1 MNSVE
6 RDYYNGHSWNNDDS
20 DGADFQIAFGI
31 TELGYANEAFPEEI
45 GSLKAYYRFWDWT
58 KAKDENPLEYRQIDT
73 RPCTVEELG
82 LDPPE
87 TEETE
92 ETEDSESRRLDDEE
106 ETEETEIEE
115 ES

>member
-31 TELGYANEAFPEEI
+31 TELGYADESFPSDI
-45 GSLKAYYRFWDWT
+45 GTLKAYYRFWDWS
-58 KAKDENPLEYRQIDT
+58 KARDENPLEYREIDT

-87 TEETE
+87 A
-92 ETEDSESRRLDDEE
+92 ESRRLDDEE
-106 ETEETEIEE
+106 ETEDAD
-115 ES
+115 ESKQFF

>member
-6 RDYYNGHSWNNDDS
+6 RDYYNGHAWNNDDS

-31 TELGYANEAFPEEI
+31 TELGYADESFPSDI
-45 GSLKAYYRFWDWT
+45 GTLKAYYRFWDWS
-58 KAKDENPLEYRQIDT
+58 KARDENPLEYREIDT

-87 TEETE
+87 A
-92 ETEDSESRRLDDEE
+92 ESRRLDDEE
-106 ETEETEIEE
+106 EETEE
-115 ES
+115 